1 MEGSGSGDVVMMQ
14 LYGNYLLNGGSPE
27 GFLDLT
33 YDELQLMIT
42 VHSAEKARERN
53 ELMKSLAR
61 LMGVK
66 EI

>member
-1 MEGSGSGDVVMMQ
+1 MEGSGNGDVVMMQ